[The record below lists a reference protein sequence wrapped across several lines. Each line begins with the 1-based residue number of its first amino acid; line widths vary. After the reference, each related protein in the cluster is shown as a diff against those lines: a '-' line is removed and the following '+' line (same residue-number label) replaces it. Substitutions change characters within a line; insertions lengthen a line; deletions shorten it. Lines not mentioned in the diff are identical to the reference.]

1 VRSKSFATVGNRE
14 NSTALE
20 MERKALEILKEKQVH
35 SF

>member
-1 VRSKSFATVGNRE
+1 VRSKSLATVGNKE

-35 SF
+35 FY